1 MKQCLSGIRV
11 LELGQ
16 VLARPYAGMIMGDL
30 GAEIIKIESPDGG
43 DSARRTPPLSIKG
56 EHLFHGA

>member
-16 VLARPYAGMIMGDL
+16 VLAGPYAGMIMGDL
-30 GAEIIKIESPDGG
+30 GAEIIKIQSPMEETAPAGLH
-43 DSARRTPPLSIKG
+43 PISIKG